1 MATLPKLAHV
11 LTKMAIWW
19 HHQQEMQNEFGNF
32 RPVAKLTSNAIS
44 GIKSLQTAY
53 FHGILQKKST
63 DTCCRYCL
71 LLCEHVLQVDMGTQT
86 NKCAKK
92 HTQTQVHSHT
102 YFPTKV
108 GNWHQCNSLTKVF
121 IFFILIS
128 QTRSRDSSCMDK
140 GSTGPTIN
148 DNLKVTDC
156 RMPGEV
162 YSADKQCEL
171 QFKHWANRY
180 YAGHKFKFCS
190 RTSYGRDVSPA
201 VDCLSART
209 SISLGT
215 RNEIVTN

>member
-1 MATLPKLAHV
+1 M
-11 LTKMAIWW
+11 
-19 HHQQEMQNEFGNF
+19 EFCKKIYTHA
-32 RPVAKLTSNAIS
+32 V
-44 GIKSLQTAY
+44 GIVCDSVRMFFKGTWK
-53 FHGILQKKST
+53 QKHFKFANT
-63 DTCCRYCL
+63 HT
-71 LLCEHVLQVDMGTQT
+71 
-86 NKCAKK
+86 
-92 HTQTQVHSHT
+92 HTQHPFSF
-102 YFPTKV
+102 YKS
-108 GNWHQCNSLTKVF
+108 GNWHQRTRSTKVF
-121 IFFILIS
+121 VFFTLIS
-128 QTRSRDSSCMDK
+128 PTRSRDSSCMDK

-215 RNEIVTN
+215 RSEIVTN